1 MVDNTATPP
10 QPPDGSEERIRL
22 TVDVWKRKLLD
33 LSGRN
38 RALNFKPTKVS
49 TLTIVDE
56 QPAEVFRYLY
66 VQEKPMRFKAAPE
79 AHGRKGSET
88 GVAQDPVLPV
98 SDDPNDFEESSD
110 STEAD
115 FVPYDP
121 SELDERHQDGF
132 LQTTAIAEA
141 LDKSLRRIVTSRRR

>member
-1 MVDNTATPP
+1 MADNTATPP
-10 QPPDGSEERIRL
+10 QPTDGSEERIRL

-79 AHGRKGSET
+79 PHGKLAFEAG
-88 GVAQDPVLPV
+88 AQDPNAQS
-98 SDDPNDFEESSD
+98 SDDPNDIE
-110 STEAD
+110 
-115 FVPYDP
+115 
-121 SELDERHQDGF
+121 
-132 LQTTAIAEA
+132 
-141 LDKSLRRIVTSRRR
+141 